1 MVGRGS
7 AQKDAE
13 MKVDKKIVLGIDLGT
28 TYSCVAYINDAG
40 KPEVIPNS
48 SNERTTPSVV
58 WFEDNRVMVGSEAKG
73 MASVQPTEVASF
85 VKRYMG
91 DDSYFFEC
99 KKGKLRP
106 EEVSSYVL
114 RKLVKDASEALGQEI
129 KDVVITCPAYFF
141 IKEREATK
149 RAGEMAGL
157 NVVQILNE
165 PTAAAI
171 SYGMANSGD
180 VAKNILVYDLGGGTF
195 DVTMI
200 QVQKGRIEVVCTGGD
215 HRLGGKNW
223 DDAMTEL
230 LIRKFQ
236 DESANFDDLLSI
248 PEATQDLMLLAEN
261 MKKQLS
267 QKAEATGRFTYGGG
281 TYKLTVSRDEFES
294 ATEDLLGRTLEF
306 TDAMLKDAA
315 AKGVTRFDELL
326 LVGGSSKMPQV
337 SRALTAK
344 YGVTPKLYDPDEAVA
359 KGAAIVGGNSILR
372 EALESRVKEL
382 THDDDFSLDVQGGGD
397 QFALETAKKEL
408 QNEGYS
414 LEAISS
420 ALTNVVNV
428 ASKTFGTLCVPYG
441 EEENRL
447 FNLIY
452 RNTALPTTAIFP
464 CSTRFDNQTEVRFE
478 VLENSEDA
486 PRDDFTRKEIENR
499 GVDPSVGIEIW
510 KDDLKLPPGLPVG
523 SQLEVI
529 FKMDKEGLL
538 DVTCRHIDT
547 GRSIHNVIKT
557 GATLSREEEAQIRN
571 RQASLVIE

>member
-1 MVGRGS
+1 
-7 AQKDAE
+7 

-28 TYSCVAYINDAG
+28 TYSCVAYINEAG

-58 WFEDNRVMVGSEAKG
+58 WFQDDNHVAVGSEAKG
-73 MASVQPTEVASF
+73 MAAVEPTEVASF

-91 DDSYFFEC
+91 DDSYVFDC

-106 EEVSSYVL
+106 EEVSSYIL
-114 RKLVKDASEALGQEI
+114 RKLVKDASERLGREI
-129 KDVVITCPAYFF
+129 KDVVITCPAYFSTAQRELT
-141 IKEREATK
+141 KE
-149 RAGEMAGL
+149 AGKMAGL

-171 SYGMANSGD
+171 SYGMLNGGD
-180 VAKNILVYDLGGGTF
+180 ATKNILVYDLGGGTF

-200 QVQKGRIEVVCTGGD
+200 QVRKGNIEVVCTDGD
-215 HRLGGKNW
+215 HRLGGKDW
-223 DDAMTEL
+223 DDAMTQL

-267 QKAEATGRFTYGGG
+267 DKASATGRFTYGGG
-281 TYKLTVSRDEFES
+281 TYRLTVTREEFES
-294 ATEDLLGRTLEF
+294 ATEDLLGRTLQF
-306 TDAMLKDAA
+306 TDSMLKAAA

-337 SRALTAK
+337 KRTLTAK
-344 YGVTPKLYDPDEAVA
+344 YGVTPQLYDPDEAVA
-359 KGAAIVGGNSILR
+359 KGAAIVGGNSVLR
-372 EALESRVKEL
+372 AMLEERVREL
-382 THDDDFSLDVQGGGD
+382 TRNDDFSLDVQGSGD

-408 QNEGYS
+408 QDEGFS
-414 LEAISS
+414 IEAISS

-428 ASKTFGTLCVPYG
+428 ASKTFGTLCVPDG
-441 EEENRL
+441 EEDNRL

-452 RNTALPTTAIFP
+452 RNTALPTTAVFP
-464 CSTRFDNQTEVRFE
+464 CETRFDNQASVRFE
-478 VLENSEDA
+478 LLENAEDLPTDA
-486 PRDDFTRKEIENR
+486 TALRAVQTR
-499 GVDPSVGIEIW
+499 GVDPSVGLQIW
-510 KDDLKLPPGLPVG
+510 QDDLALPPGLPKG
-523 SQLEVI
+523 EALEVI

-538 DVTCRHIDT
+538 DVTCRHVAT
-547 GRSIHNVIKT
+547 GRSIHTVIKT
-557 GATLSREEEAQIRN
+557 SPTLSREEERQVRE
-571 RQASLVIE
+571 RQASLVVD

>member
-1 MVGRGS
+1 MNVN
-7 AQKDAE
+7 
-13 MKVDKKIVLGIDLGT
+13 KKIVLGIDLGT

-48 SNERTTPSVV
+48 VNERTTPSVV
-58 WFEDNRVMVGSEAKG
+58 WFEDNRVMVGSEAKS

-99 KKGKLRP
+99 KKGKMRP
-106 EEVSSYVL
+106 EEISSYVL
-114 RKLVKDASEALGQEI
+114 KKLVKDASEALGQEI

-171 SYGMANSGD
+171 SYGMANGGD
-180 VAKNILVYDLGGGTF
+180 SVKNILVYDLGGGTF

-200 QVQKGRIEVVCTGGD
+200 QVQKGKIEVICTGGD

-236 DESANFDDLLSI
+236 EESANFDDLLSI

-267 QKAEATGRFTYGGG
+267 LKTEASGRFTYGGG
-281 TYKLTVSRDEFES
+281 TYRLVVRRDEFES
-294 ATEDLLGRTLEF
+294 ATEDLLGRTIEF

-315 AKGVTRFDELL
+315 AKGVSRFDELL

-337 SRALTAK
+337 SKALIAK
-344 YGVTPKLYDPDEAVA
+344 YGVQPKLYDPDEAVA
-359 KGAAIVGGNSILR
+359 KGAAIVGGNSVLR
-372 EALESRVKEL
+372 AALEERVREL
-382 THDDDFSLDVQGGGD
+382 TSDDDFSLDVQGSKAD
-397 QFALETAKKEL
+397 DIALETAKREL
-408 QNEGYS
+408 QNEGFS

-420 ALTNVVNV
+420 AMTTVVNV
-428 ASKTFGTLCVPYG
+428 ASKTFGTLMIPRG
-441 EEENRL
+441 EENNRL

-452 RNTALPTTAIFP
+452 RNTALPTTATCP
-464 CSTRFDNQTEVRFE
+464 CCTRFANQTSVTFE

-486 PRDDFTRKEIENR
+486 PRDEAAQREVAMR
-499 GVDPSVGIEIW
+499 GIDQSVGVEIW
-510 KDDLKLPPGLPVG
+510 KDDLKLPEGLPVD
-523 SQLEVI
+523 SPLEVI

-538 DVTCRHIDT
+538 DVTCRHIET

>member
-1 MVGRGS
+1 MNVN
-7 AQKDAE
+7 
-13 MKVDKKIVLGIDLGT
+13 KKIVLGIDLGT

-48 SNERTTPSVV
+48 VNERTTPSVV
-58 WFEDNRVMVGSEAKG
+58 WFEDNRVMVGSEAKS

-99 KKGKLRP
+99 KKGKMRP
-106 EEVSSYVL
+106 EEISSYVL
-114 RKLVKDASEALGQEI
+114 KKLVKDASEALGQEI

-171 SYGMANSGD
+171 SYGMANGGD
-180 VAKNILVYDLGGGTF
+180 SVKNILVYDLGGGTF

-200 QVQKGRIEVVCTGGD
+200 QVQKGKIEVICTGGD

-236 DESANFDDLLSI
+236 EESANFDDLLSI

-267 QKAEATGRFTYGGG
+267 LKTEASGRFTYGGG
-281 TYKLTVSRDEFES
+281 TYRLVVTRDEFES
-294 ATEDLLGRTLEF
+294 ATEDLFGRTIEF

-315 AKGVTRFDELL
+315 AKGVSRFDELL

-337 SRALTAK
+337 SKALIAK
-344 YGVTPKLYDPDEAVA
+344 YGVQPKLYDPDEAVA
-359 KGAAIVGGNSILR
+359 KGAAIVGGNSVLR
-372 EALESRVKEL
+372 AALEERVREL
-382 THDDDFSLDVQGGGD
+382 TSDDDFSLDVQGSKAD
-397 QFALETAKKEL
+397 DIALETAKKEL
-408 QNEGYS
+408 QNEGFS

-420 ALTNVVNV
+420 AMTTVVNV
-428 ASKTFGTLCVPYG
+428 ASKTFGTLMIPRG
-441 EEENRL
+441 EENNRL

-452 RNTALPTTAIFP
+452 RNTALPTTATCP
-464 CSTRFDNQTEVRFE
+464 CCTRFANQTSVTFE

-486 PRDDFTRKEIENR
+486 PRDEAAQREVAMR
-499 GVDPSVGIEIW
+499 GIDQSVGVEIW
-510 KDDLKLPPGLPVG
+510 KDDLKLPEGLPVD
-523 SQLEVI
+523 SPLEVI

-538 DVTCRHIDT
+538 DVTCRHIET

>member
-1 MVGRGS
+1 MNVN
-7 AQKDAE
+7 
-13 MKVDKKIVLGIDLGT
+13 KKIVLGIDLGT

-48 SNERTTPSVV
+48 VNERTTPSVV
-58 WFEDNRVMVGSEAKG
+58 WFEDNRVMVGSEAKS

-99 KKGKLRP
+99 KKGKMRP
-106 EEVSSYVL
+106 EEISSYVL
-114 RKLVKDASEALGQEI
+114 KKLVKDASEALGQEI

-171 SYGMANSGD
+171 SYGMANGGD
-180 VAKNILVYDLGGGTF
+180 SVKNILVYDLGGGTF

-200 QVQKGRIEVVCTGGD
+200 QVQKGKIEVICTGGD

-267 QKAEATGRFTYGGG
+267 LKTEASGRFTYGGG
-281 TYKLTVSRDEFES
+281 TYRLVVTRDEFES
-294 ATEDLLGRTLEF
+294 ATEDLLGRTIEF

-315 AKGVTRFDELL
+315 AKGVSRFDELL

-337 SRALTAK
+337 SKALIAK
-344 YGVTPKLYDPDEAVA
+344 YGVQPKLYDPDEAVA
-359 KGAAIVGGNSILR
+359 KGAAIVGGNSVLR
-372 EALESRVKEL
+372 AALEERVREL
-382 THDDDFSLDVQGGGD
+382 TSDDDFSLDVQGSKAD
-397 QFALETAKKEL
+397 DIALETAKKEL
-408 QNEGYS
+408 QNEGFS

-420 ALTNVVNV
+420 AMTTVVNV
-428 ASKTFGTLCVPYG
+428 ASKTFGTLMIPRG
-441 EEENRL
+441 EENNRL

-452 RNTALPTTAIFP
+452 RNTALPTTATCP
-464 CSTRFDNQTEVRFE
+464 CCTRFANQTSVTFE

-486 PRDDFTRKEIENR
+486 PRDEAAQREVAMR
-499 GVDPSVGIEIW
+499 GIDQSVGVEIW
-510 KDDLKLPPGLPVG
+510 KDDLKLPEGLPVD
-523 SQLEVI
+523 SPLEVI

-538 DVTCRHIDT
+538 DVTCRHIET

>member
-1 MVGRGS
+1 MNVN
-7 AQKDAE
+7 
-13 MKVDKKIVLGIDLGT
+13 KKIVLGIDLGT

-48 SNERTTPSVV
+48 VNERTTPSVV
-58 WFEDNRVMVGSEAKG
+58 WFEDNRVMVGSEAKS

-99 KKGKLRP
+99 KKGKMRP
-106 EEVSSYVL
+106 EEISSYVL
-114 RKLVKDASEALGQEI
+114 KKLVKDASEALGQEI

-171 SYGMANSGD
+171 SYGMANGGD
-180 VAKNILVYDLGGGTF
+180 SVKNILVYDLGGGTF

-200 QVQKGRIEVVCTGGD
+200 QVQKGKIEVICTGGD

-236 DESANFDDLLSI
+236 EESANFDDLLSI

-267 QKAEATGRFTYGGG
+267 LKTEASGRFTYGGG
-281 TYKLTVSRDEFES
+281 TYRLVVTRDEFES
-294 ATEDLLGRTLEF
+294 ATEDLLGRTIEF

-315 AKGVTRFDELL
+315 AKGVSRFDELL

-337 SRALTAK
+337 SKALIAK
-344 YGVTPKLYDPDEAVA
+344 YGVQPKLYDPDEAVA
-359 KGAAIVGGNSILR
+359 KGAAIVGGNSVLR
-372 EALESRVKEL
+372 AALEERVREL
-382 THDDDFSLDVQGGGD
+382 TSDDDFSLDVQGSKAD
-397 QFALETAKKEL
+397 DIALETAKREL
-408 QNEGYS
+408 QNEGFS

-420 ALTNVVNV
+420 AMTTVVNV
-428 ASKTFGTLCVPYG
+428 ASKTFGTLMIPRG
-441 EEENRL
+441 EENNRL

-452 RNTALPTTAIFP
+452 RNTALPTTATCP
-464 CSTRFDNQTEVRFE
+464 CCTRFANQTSVTFE

-486 PRDDFTRKEIENR
+486 PRDEAAQREVAMR
-499 GVDPSVGIEIW
+499 GIDQSVGVEIW
-510 KDDLKLPPGLPVG
+510 KDDLKLPEGLPVD
-523 SQLEVI
+523 SPLEVI

-538 DVTCRHIDT
+538 DVTCRHIET

>member
-1 MVGRGS
+1 
-7 AQKDAE
+7 
-13 MKVDKKIVLGIDLGT
+13 MKIDKKIVLGIDLGT
-28 TYSCVAYINDAG
+28 TYSCVAYVNDAG

-48 SNERTTPSVV
+48 SQERTTPSVV
-58 WFEDNRVMVGSEAKG
+58 WFDDNHVVVGSEAKG
-73 MASVQPTEVASF
+73 MAAVQPTEVASF

-106 EEVSSYVL
+106 EEVSSYIL
-114 RKLVKDASEALGQEI
+114 RKLVKDASETLCQKGILAPGQEI

-149 RAGEMAGL
+149 NAGERAGL

-171 SYGMANSGD
+171 SYGMTNSGD

-200 QVQKGRIEVVCTGGD
+200 QVQKGRIEVICTGGD

-248 PEATQDLMLLAEN
+248 PEATQDLMLLSEN
-261 MKKQLS
+261 LKKQLS
-267 QKAEATGRFTYGGG
+267 KTNMATGNFTYGGG
-281 TYKLTVSRDEFES
+281 KYRLTVTREEFES

-306 TDAMLKDAA
+306 TDSMLKDAA
-315 AKGVTRFDELL
+315 AKGVTHFDEFL

-337 SRALTAK
+337 SKALTDK
-344 YGVTPKLYDPDEAVA
+344 YGVTPRIFEPDEAVA
-359 KGAAIVGGNSILR
+359 KGAAIVGANSILR

-382 THDDDFSLDVQGGGD
+382 THDNEFSLDVQGNID

-408 QNEGYS
+408 QDEGYS
-414 LEAISS
+414 VEAISS
-420 ALTNVVNV
+420 ALTNVINV
-428 ASKTFGTLCVPYG
+428 ASKTFGTLCVPNG

-452 RNTALPTTAIFP
+452 RNTALPKTAIFP
-464 CSTRFDNQTEVRFE
+464 CYTRVDNQTKVRFE
-478 VLENSEDA
+478 VLENSEDE
-486 PRDDFTRKEIENR
+486 PRDELTRHEVGLR
-499 GVDPSVGIEIW
+499 GVDPAVGVELW
-510 KDDLKLPPGLPVG
+510 KDDLKLPPGLPKG
-523 SQLEVI
+523 SALEVI

-538 DVTCRHIDT
+538 DVTCRHIET

-557 GATLSREEEAQIRN
+557 GAVFSREEEEQIRN
-571 RQASLVIE
+571 RQASLIVD

>member
-1 MVGRGS
+1 
-7 AQKDAE
+7 
-13 MKVDKKIVLGIDLGT
+13 MKIDKKIVLGIDLGT
-28 TYSCVAYINDAG
+28 TYSCVAYIDEAG
-40 KPEVIPNS
+40 KPVVIPNS
-48 SNERTTPSVV
+48 SHERTTPSVV
-58 WFEDNRVMVGSEAKG
+58 WFDDNHVIVGSEAKG

-106 EEVSSYVL
+106 EEVSSYIL

-129 KDVVITCPAYFF
+129 RDVVITCPAYFF

-171 SYGMANSGD
+171 SYGITNSGD
-180 VAKNILVYDLGGGTF
+180 TTKNILVYDLGGGTF

-200 QVQKGRIEVVCTGGD
+200 QVQKGRIEVICTGGD

-236 DESANFDDLLSI
+236 DESGNFDDLLSI
-248 PEATQDLMLLAEN
+248 PEATQDLMLLSEN
-261 MKKQLS
+261 LKKQLS
-267 QKAEATGRFTYGGG
+267 SKSVATGRFTYGGG
-281 TYKLTVSRDEFES
+281 TYKLTVTREEFEA

-306 TDAMLKDAA
+306 TDSMLKDAA
-315 AKGVTRFDELL
+315 GKGVTRFDELL

-337 SRALTAK
+337 ARALTSK
-344 YGVTPKLYDPDEAVA
+344 YGVTPRLFDPDEAVA
-359 KGAAIVGGNSILR
+359 KGAAIVGANSILR
-372 EALESRVKEL
+372 EALENRVKEL
-382 THDDDFSLDVQGGGD
+382 THDDDFSLDVQGSND

-408 QNEGYS
+408 QDEGYS
-414 LEAISS
+414 IEAISS
-420 ALTNVVNV
+420 ALTSVVNV
-428 ASKTFGTLCVPYG
+428 ASKTFGTLCVPCG

-452 RNTALPTTAIFP
+452 RNTALPTTAVFP
-464 CSTRFDNQTEVRFE
+464 CETRFDNQTKVRFE

-486 PRDDFTRKEIENR
+486 PRDELARKKLDQR
-499 GVDPSVGIEIW
+499 GVDPSVGVEIW
-510 KDDLKLPPGLPVG
+510 KDDLKLPPGLPMG

-538 DVTCRHIDT
+538 DVTCRHLET
-547 GRSIHNVIKT
+547 GRSIHNVIRT
-557 GATLSREEEAQIRN
+557 GAVLSREEEAQIRN
-571 RQASLVIE
+571 RQDTLIVE

>member
-1 MVGRGS
+1 MNVN
-7 AQKDAE
+7 
-13 MKVDKKIVLGIDLGT
+13 KKIVLGIDLGT

-48 SNERTTPSVV
+48 VNERTTPSVV
-58 WFEDNRVMVGSEAKG
+58 WFEDNRVMVGSEAKS

-99 KKGKLRP
+99 KKGKMRP
-106 EEVSSYVL
+106 EEISSYVL
-114 RKLVKDASEALGQEI
+114 KKLVKDASEALGQEI

-171 SYGMANSGD
+171 SYGMANGGD
-180 VAKNILVYDLGGGTF
+180 SVKNILVYDLGGGTF

-200 QVQKGRIEVVCTGGD
+200 QVQKGKIEVICTGGD

-236 DESANFDDLLSI
+236 EESANFDDLLSI

-267 QKAEATGRFTYGGG
+267 LKTEASGRFTYGGG
-281 TYKLTVSRDEFES
+281 TYRLVVTRDEFES
-294 ATEDLLGRTLEF
+294 ATEDLLGRTIEF

-315 AKGVTRFDELL
+315 AKGVSRFDELL

-337 SRALTAK
+337 SKALIAK
-344 YGVTPKLYDPDEAVA
+344 YGVQPKLYDPDEAVA
-359 KGAAIVGGNSILR
+359 KGAAIVGGNSVLR
-372 EALESRVKEL
+372 AALEERVREL
-382 THDDDFSLDVQGGGD
+382 TSDDDFSLDVQGSKAD
-397 QFALETAKKEL
+397 DIALETAKKEL
-408 QNEGYS
+408 QNEGFS

-420 ALTNVVNV
+420 AMTTVVNV
-428 ASKTFGTLCVPYG
+428 ASKTFGTLMIPRG
-441 EEENRL
+441 EENNRL

-452 RNTALPTTAIFP
+452 RNTALPTTATCP
-464 CSTRFDNQTEVRFE
+464 CCTRFANQTSVTFE

-486 PRDDFTRKEIENR
+486 PRDEAAQREVAMR
-499 GVDPSVGIEIW
+499 GIDQSVGVEIW
-510 KDDLKLPPGLPVG
+510 KDDLKLPEGLPVD
-523 SQLEVI
+523 SPLEVI

-538 DVTCRHIDT
+538 DVTCRHIET